1 MIQHLIEEIYEENLK
16 ETEELKNDRSIKQP
30 YIVILSTTDDEPSRR
45 YITNKMKK
53 CKENDIKCDVKYPT
67 SLESLKRMIEVAN
80 NDSQVTSII
89 AQFPLANYVTNY
101 QEIFDMIKPEKDI
114 DRLHSK
120 FYYDKRSSNLPL
132 TAEGLKKLLKKVS
145 NKFPYECKRILFL
158 GNGMTTNKRLFLHM
172 FDKGEFDCRIA
183 NSKTPKHSIK
193 ELIDWSDI
201 IVSGIGKENSLECKG
216 KIVISPSIIKTEN
229 GFRSDLTEE
238 LRNANVTHKVIG
250 SIGKLT
256 TSNLILRA
264 YKDAKKQT
272 AEI

>member
-120 FYYDKRSSNLPL
+120 FYYDKESSNLPL